1 MAFRSAAA
9 TAAAIKA
16 REVSPV
22 EVVQA
27 YLDRIQR
34 LDSRLCS
41 YITVCG
47 DQALAA
53 ARRAER
59 ALSRGGQQR
68 KPLLGVPIA
77 VKDQFWTKGIRTTN
91 GSRVYRDFIPAEDA
105 TVVKKLKQAGA
116 ILLGKL
122 NLSELAMGG
131 TQQHPFGIPRNPW
144 ALERSPGESSS
155 GSGVALAAHLC
166 AASLGEDTGGSG
178 RGPAGSCNV
187 VGLRPTFTRVSR
199 HGITP
204 MCWFLDTAA
213 PMAKTVED
221 CGLLLQAIAGY
232 DGKDLSTSRRPVPD
246 YNAHLKDG
254 VRGLCVGLIRE
265 LHGREGMHPE
275 VKLAVEKALTV
286 LQQQGAQ
293 VQEVSIPLVPLAGAI
308 YVAVGDTEGAAAR
321 DQVLRTRPM
330 DLDPATRTRLQA
342 AALMPAQV
350 YNRAMKARV
359 VLRQQ
364 FLAALH
370 QVDVLVSPTSPYPPP
385 THADLTAPFQSIEHV
400 RTRFFF
406 RRSYSA
412 SYSLASLPAISIP
425 GGFTSD
431 HLPIGLQLG
440 GAPFAEATL
449 LRTAH
454 AYEQATPWH
463 TMDPPLALE

>member
-91 GSRVYRDFIPAEDA
+91 GSRVYRDFIPAEDD

-166 AASLGEDTGGSG
+166 AGLPG
-178 RGPAGSCNV
+178 RGTPEARGGAPLVLATWWGCGPPSLELAATALPPCAGSWTPRLPWPRRWRTAACFCRPSPAMTARTFPPAGGPS
-187 VGLRPTFTRVSR
+187 L
-199 HGITP
+199 ITTP
-204 MCWFLDTAA
+204 
-213 PMAKTVED
+213 
-221 CGLLLQAIAGY
+221 
-232 DGKDLSTSRRPVPD
+232 
-246 YNAHLKDG
+246 HLKDG

-265 LHGREGMHPE
+265 LHGARGHASRGE
-275 VKLAVEKALTV
+275 
-286 LQQQGAQ
+286 
-293 VQEVSIPLVPLAGAI
+293 AG
-308 YVAVGDTEGAAAR
+308 GR
-321 DQVLRTRPM
+321 KKP
-330 DLDPATRTRLQA
+330 
-342 AALMPAQV
+342 
-350 YNRAMKARV
+350 
-359 VLRQQ
+359 
-364 FLAALH
+364 
-370 QVDVLVSPTSPYPPP
+370 
-385 THADLTAPFQSIEHV
+385 
-400 RTRFFF
+400 
-406 RRSYSA
+406 
-412 SYSLASLPAISIP
+412 
-425 GGFTSD
+425 
-431 HLPIGLQLG
+431 
-440 GAPFAEATL
+440 
-449 LRTAH
+449 
-454 AYEQATPWH
+454 
-463 TMDPPLALE
+463 